1 MGLYSTAD
9 SCGLETPSWRQGS
22 AGTAT
27 KPFPGTREWMYAQSF
42 ICPCHL
48 FVNNIMGSRAA
59 SIKMSFGLADT
70 SMKPFSVSTWGN
82 VLYAQSRWVICSY
95 QWELVNNTM
104 GSRAVSWAKDGIHP
118 SHGTLPQYIAWV
130 IVIVP
135 IPTLRRECTHSSDKV
150 WFAHITDV
158 LWTTKWVSDWELLNP
173 IYWKMQEKAEKTM
186 GYEILSESNNQQL
199 SDFNLLCLKF
209 GSGAKNWVGVD
220 LAWLG

>member
-135 IPTLRRECTHSSDKV
+135 IPTLRRECTHISDRV

-158 LWTTKWVSDWELLNP
+158 CEQHNGFWTESCR
-173 IYWKMQEKAEKTM
+173 
-186 GYEILSESNNQQL
+186 ILFTGKCRKKRKRPW
-199 SDFNLLCLKF
+199 DMRYCLKATTNSF
-209 GSGAKNWVGVD
+209 LISICYVLN
-220 LAWLG
+220 LGQGPKIGWG